1 MRILKG
7 YTIHDLHE
15 AEVIL
20 KVSDPD
26 LDDSSFALIFCTSPF
41 CCLDSTHD
49 EERRAFERSW
59 AIKRKVKGLPQ
70 VQILDTWAALGIC
83 RFRESLASKLV
94 SRDLLACLL
103 VPGSALGF
111 HPQRATSA
119 VNL

>member
-15 AEVIL
+15 AEVILKHVL

-41 CCLDSTHD
+41 YGLDSTHD
-49 EERRAFERSW
+49 EERRAFEQSW

-70 VQILDTWAALGIC
+70 VQILDTWAAHQHSE
-83 RFRESLASKLV
+83 FVV
-94 SRDLLACLL
+94 S
-103 VPGSALGF
+103 GS
-111 HPQRATSA
+111 P
-119 VNL
+119 